1 MILAIPA
8 VAIFCFLALKL
19 NFIQDDAYIS
29 YRYVQNFLDGR
40 GLVYNAGERVEGFT
54 NFGWVIYLCMWGSLG
69 LKYITIS
76 KITGFVLG
84 GLFVFLTYLIGLE
97 VFGQKGKWFALV
109 ATSLVGA
116 NQSVAYWS
124 PAGLETAAFAV
135 AVALCLLWWLRKS
148 PLLIWAMVL
157 AVWFRPEGAV
167 ICALIVAIDWMI
179 ERRPPVYSALC
190 LGTALLLS
198 LPMVGFKLA
207 YYQGILPNPFYAKTG
222 MDLAQLKS
230 GVDYT
235 WQFLSDYGLWGGGI
249 VVSIALALVGKLITS
264 QLRILLIFCGYALY
278 VTVIGGDV
286 LKIHRFYVPLAG
298 ASALLLTSVVWG
310 VVGKMR
316 TTVQTVI
323 LVVFAMITVPLAYW
337 LPSKYVKS
345 YNESEKGLVYNQ
357 AFLGRAIK
365 MADASDFSVAATTI
379 GALGYELV
387 GHTVIDMLGLT
398 DSMIARHPQS
408 DADNMTTTWKERQYN
423 SRYVLS
429 RSPDYVV
436 FSTGLKP
443 SAPAEKSLFL
453 YKQFVTS
460 YAMLSWYT
468 PDPEGRLTTQINNAY
483 RRMHPI
489 AGVIE
494 PVYPVEYVDKMKRG
508 MELMNQRKF
517 DSSGMSFDAAIRA
530 FPDTPSIPLMVTKGY
545 LCLISGRDEEA
556 RRLFSACLARDSL
569 VPPAHQALFYLATG
583 TGDQRA
589 IDLHRAWLTKLEPWF
604 VEPYEY
610 IARKGHGLVK

>member
-76 KITGFVLG
+76 KITGFALG

-109 ATSLVGA
+109 ATYLVGA

-148 PLLIWAMVL
+148 RLLIWAMVM

-167 ICALIVAIDWMI
+167 ICGLIVAIDWMI
-179 ERRPPVYSALC
+179 ERRPPVFSALC

-198 LPMVGFKLA
+198 LPMVGFKSA
-207 YYQGILPNPFYAKTG
+207 YYHGILPNPFYAKTG

-249 VVSIALALVGKLITS
+249 VVSIALALVGKLTTS
-264 QLRILLIFCGYALY
+264 SLRILLIFCGYALY

-286 LKIHRFYVPLAG
+286 LKVHRFYVPLAG

-310 VVGKMR
+310 MVGKMR
-316 TTVQTVI
+316 TVAQTVI
-323 LVVFAMITVPLAYW
+323 LVVFATVTVPLAYW
-337 LPSKYVKS
+337 LPLKYVKS

-398 DSMIARHPQS
+398 DSTIARHPHS

-468 PDPEGRLTTQINNAY
+468 PDPDGRLTTQINNAY
-483 RRMHPI
+483 HRIHPI
-489 AGVIE
+489 TGTIE

-517 DSSGMSFDAAIRA
+517 DSSGMYFDAAIRA

-556 RRLFSACLARDSL
+556 RRLFSTCLERDSL
-569 VPPAHQALFYLATG
+569 VPPAHQALFYLAHG
-583 TGDQRA
+583 TGDQRT
-589 IDLHRAWLTKLEPWF
+589 IDLHRAWLKKLEPWF
-604 VEPYEY
+604 VGPYEY
-610 IARKGHGLVK
+610 IARKAHGLPE